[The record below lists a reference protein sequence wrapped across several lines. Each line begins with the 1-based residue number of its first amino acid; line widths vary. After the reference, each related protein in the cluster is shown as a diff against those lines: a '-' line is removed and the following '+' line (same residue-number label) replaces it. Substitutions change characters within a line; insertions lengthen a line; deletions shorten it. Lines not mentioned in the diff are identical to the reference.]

1 MDDSLQQPSDGSLEW
16 SGLFVEE
23 IDHREIQLF
32 EVVGKGTFG
41 LVRKG
46 RWRGQDVAVKSIASD
61 HEKRAFLVEV
71 RQLSRVDHPNIV
83 KLYGAR
89 VRTPVCL
96 VMEYAEGGSLY
107 NVLHTMKQ
115 LQYTLAHALSWML
128 QCARGVAYLHGMKPK
143 ALVHRDLKPPN
154 LLLVNG
160 GTVLKICDFGTACDV
175 QTQMTNNK
183 GSAAWMAPEVFESST
198 YTEKCDIFS
207 WGIILWEVL
216 TRRKPFEDCG
226 PPAFCIMWAVH
237 QGKRP
242 SLIRGCPTVLEELM
256 VSCWSKHAEQRPPM
270 AEVEKTMD
278 HLAALV
284 PGADV
289 PLAYPAPQM
298 DDAESLG
305 SDEWSEPAG
314 LGTNPSWGSQRQAT
328 SLVLQG
334 ATDTTT
340 TTEAHRSSRE
350 QPPQMSAPASL
361 SCSSEDLQ
369 RLTELSIQDGAAGD
383 AIVPPWTP
391 GSQQLNVATGSGDR
405 CTPPTG
411 ARTSGH
417 RVLTRASTR
426 AYCRGQTLRGR
437 PPGRLPQ
444 TVRRRWTWAS
454 TLTCSLSQPCSP

>member
-1 MDDSLQQPSDGSLEW
+1 
-16 SGLFVEE
+16 
-23 IDHREIQLF
+23 
-32 EVVGKGTFG
+32 
-41 LVRKG
+41 
-46 RWRGQDVAVKSIASD
+46 
-61 HEKRAFLVEV
+61 
-71 RQLSRVDHPNIV
+71 
-83 KLYGAR
+83 
-89 VRTPVCL
+89 
-96 VMEYAEGGSLY
+96 
-107 NVLHTMKQ
+107 
-115 LQYTLAHALSWML
+115 
-128 QCARGVAYLHGMKPK
+128 
-143 ALVHRDLKPPN
+143 
-154 LLLVNG
+154 
-160 GTVLKICDFGTACDV
+160 
-175 QTQMTNNK
+175 
-183 GSAAWMAPEVFESST
+183 MAPEVFESST

-340 TTEAHRSSRE
+340 TTEA
-350 QPPQMSAPASL
+350 
-361 SCSSEDLQ
+361 
-369 RLTELSIQDGAAGD
+369 
-383 AIVPPWTP
+383 TP
-391 GSQQLNVATGSGDR
+391 GWI
-405 CTPPTG
+405 
-411 ARTSGH
+411 
-417 RVLTRASTR
+417 
-426 AYCRGQTLRGR
+426 
-437 PPGRLPQ
+437 GRLPAIERGNWLGRPVHSAYRGKDERPPCPHPSFHTSLLSRPDPSRKTSWPATPGTTAKTARQ
-444 TVRRRWTWAS
+444 PKALGS
-454 TLTCSLSQPCSP
+454 SLFCSLGNCA